1 MSPDSPESRIGRLEQ
16 TMAALKQQV
25 DDIAD
30 DVRMFYPLVAGQD
43 VIRERLDRLARDLEA
58 VTHAVADL
66 RHTMEADKRDRERV
80 RAEREDKDA
89 ERDRADRRDRWARVV
104 GAVALVFT
112 AVSSTVAVIA
122 LVVQ

>member
-16 TMAALKQQV
+16 TRAALKQQV

-80 RAEREDKDA
+80 RAE
-89 ERDRADRRDRWARVV
+89 V